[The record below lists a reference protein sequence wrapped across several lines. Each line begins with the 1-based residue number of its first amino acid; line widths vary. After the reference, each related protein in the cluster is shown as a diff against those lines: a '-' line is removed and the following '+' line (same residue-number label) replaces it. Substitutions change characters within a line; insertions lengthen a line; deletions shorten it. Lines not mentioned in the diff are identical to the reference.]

1 MLMGQIK
8 STTNMLNPMG
18 GSATE
23 NKKEH
28 SPEKIPNNTNRE
40 YHSDEEIEKDED
52 LSNVSLSSRD
62 ELDDEMDQKHKG
74 KNFLDHF
81 KMSGGSTEN
90 SEDSPKEGILGQIK
104 ATTLSAGSAVIT
116 TTESA
121 GAVIVGGLKAT
132 TQLLNPMNLVKPKED
147 PVDQKKVDEEFAN
160 IHIEEEAP
168 APPPAPEEKPKVG
181 FFEQL
186 KQKTGLAPAAPAEEQ
201 PQKYDPHS
209 HTFPTPV
216 VSHKPRFTHH
226 DQHDAHHTEKP
237 KDPPKESFLDQI
249 KSRTGFA
256 KDDDI
261 AHDSAPKEGFL
272 SSINPFGGSAEPAPA
287 RKPVIPPA
295 RRTSTTTTS
304 SSSSSSS
311 TAGGG
316 ITGMFDSLTGKSESA
331 KRPEPAKQAS
341 FMDHLTGKTQ
351 PPKKEPSFFDSLTG
365 NSSTTSSKSEGS
377 FW

>member
-1 MLMGQIK
+1 
-8 STTNMLNPMG
+8 MLNPMG
-18 GSATE
+18 GSGTE
-23 NKKEH
+23 GKKD

-40 YHSDEEIEKDED
+40 YHSDEEIEQDED

-62 ELDDEMDQKHKG
+62 ELDEEDDQKHKG
-74 KNFLDHF
+74 KNFLGHF
-81 KMSGGSTEN
+81 KMTGNNANN

-121 GAVIVGGLKAT
+121 GAVLVGGLKAT
-132 TQLLNPMNLVKPKED
+132 TQLLNPMNLVKPKEE

-160 IHIEEEAP
+160 IHIEEDAP
-168 APPPAPEEKPKVG
+168 EPAPEEKPKVG

-186 KQKTGLAPAAPAEEQ
+186 KQKTGLAPAAPTEEQ

-226 DQHDAHHTEKP
+226 DSQHDAHHDGHHGEKP
-237 KDPPKESFLDQI
+237 KDPPKDTFLGQI

-272 SSINPFGGSAEPAPA
+272 SSINPFAGSASAEPSPA
-287 RKPVIPPA
+287 RKPVPPPS
-295 RRTSTTTTS
+295 RRASSTTSGS
-304 SSSSSSS
+304 SSSS
-311 TAGGG
+311 GGG
-316 ITGMFDSLTGKSESA
+316 ITGMFDSLTGKSETA
-331 KRPEPAKQAS
+331 KKPEPAKQAS
-341 FMDHLTGKTQ
+341 FMDHLTGKSTQ
-351 PPKKEPSFFDSLTG
+351 PKKEPSFFDSLTG
-365 NSSTTSSKSEGS
+365 NNSTASSNKSEGS